1 MAILIRWVWGFEA
14 RGCEERDVELDF
26 SVAFL
31 GTRCNLQSWLPGF
44 FFGLQGVQS
53 VAWLWAEFQLFWMVW
68 STLMLRES
76 FDSIMDVLL
85 VEAESLRYMIT

>member
-44 FFGLQGVQS
+44 FFG
-53 VAWLWAEFQLFWMVW
+53 VARCAVGGMALG
-68 STLMLRES
+68 
-76 FDSIMDVLL
+76 
-85 VEAESLRYMIT
+85 